1 MGFFI
6 NGEVGR
12 EQLEALERELAPMMD
27 IPDDKELER
36 QEMEVI
42 GLQPEGFG
50 PAKGAQGDDLA
61 AQLKNLFNS
70 NFNNWKGRLWLVRF
84 CRLSLRSR

>member
-27 IPDDKELER
+27 IPDDKELEQ

-42 GLQPEGFG
+42 GLQPGGFG
-50 PAKGAQGDDLA
+50 PA
-61 AQLKNLFNS
+61 
-70 NFNNWKGRLWLVRF
+70 
-84 CRLSLRSR
+84 